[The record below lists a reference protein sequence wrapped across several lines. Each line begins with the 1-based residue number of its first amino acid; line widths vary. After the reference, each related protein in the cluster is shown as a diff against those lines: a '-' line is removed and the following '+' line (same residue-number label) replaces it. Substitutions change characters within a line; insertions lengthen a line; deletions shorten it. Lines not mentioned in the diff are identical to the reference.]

1 MGVSAPDAAGP
12 GGGQGGRTDDFSEN
26 EVSDGVSTSGCSGV
40 VPGNAAL
47 AGCACSSAVVVV
59 ERAWRFPF
67 KLIATLERVRE
78 RRLDLEW
85 SKGSSL
91 DPGSMRIRANS
102 LNDALLFKVD
112 WLKEAS
118 GLADLTSN
126 ILPGM
131 NLTSTASVSMLTTP
145 SECFFTRPALTDE
158 GTTCV
163 ADEGPAVELSLEDS
177 LVRLCAGSVMSSSL
191 LLLTPTAG
199 ATES

>member
-1 MGVSAPDAAGP
+1 MLTGP

-47 AGCACSSAVVVV
+47 AGCACSSAAVVV

-112 WLKEAS
+112 WLKGGQRISRPHIQHFAWDEPHQHSICFHAH
-118 GLADLTSN
+118 G
-126 ILPGM
+126 PRQ
-131 NLTSTASVSMLTTP
+131 SVFSQDP
-145 SECFFTRPALTDE
+145 RSQTRAPP
-158 GTTCV
+158 V
-163 ADEGPAVELSLEDS
+163 
-177 LVRLCAGSVMSSSL
+177 
-191 LLLTPTAG
+191 
-199 ATES
+199 